1 VPPFIDPDGSDCEV
15 LLVQISKTTATS
27 NVNASTTSPSGPI
40 VLSPISFN
48 EVGIHKMQVV
58 LWDNTT
64 GTSGKTFDN
73 FTINVTNTAPYFNVP
88 VLPLISVK
96 MNEVLLYNVTDFQDD
111 EGHIATLTF

>member
-1 VPPFIDPDGSDCEV
+1 MPPFIDPDGSDCEV

-27 NVNASTTSPSGPI
+27 NVIASTTSPSGPI
-40 VLSPISFN
+40 VISPISFN

-58 LWDNTT
+58 LWDYST
-64 GTSGKTFDN
+64 GTSGKTYDY

-88 VLPLISVK
+88 ALPLISVK

-111 EGHIATLTF
+111 EGQIATLTF